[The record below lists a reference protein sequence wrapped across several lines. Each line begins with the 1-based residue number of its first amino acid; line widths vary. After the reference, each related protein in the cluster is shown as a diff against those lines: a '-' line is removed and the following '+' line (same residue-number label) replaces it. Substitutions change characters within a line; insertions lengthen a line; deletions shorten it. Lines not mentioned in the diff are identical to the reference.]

1 MIIKIVLLAI
11 MIISVATGSAS
22 SDYPSG
28 IVTRVVDGDAFE
40 VQGFGLVSLTQVKSP
55 EMGTIEGVH
64 AREYALERLLN
75 VVVFLDKD
83 DLASINAD
91 GSVPCL
97 VYLSGSDGKPNL
109 NKSFNKIIVEA
120 GFAMIKNDTQSEFNP
135 ALW

>member
-1 MIIKIVLLAI
+1 MILKIVLLAL
-11 MIISVATGSAS
+11 MLISTGAAS
-22 SDYPSG
+22 PNYLSG
-28 IVTRVVDGDAFE
+28 IVTRVVDGDTFE
-40 VQGFGLVSLTQVKSP
+40 VQGFGLVALSQVKSP
-55 EMGTIEGVH
+55 EMGTMEGVD
-64 AREYALERLLN
+64 AKEYTMERLLN

-91 GSVPCL
+91 GSIPCL

-120 GFAMIKNDTQSEFNP
+120 GFAVIKNDTQSEFDP

>member
-1 MIIKIVLLAI
+1 MIVKIAILAL
-11 MIISVATGSAS
+11 MLISTGSAS
-22 SDYPSG
+22 PNYPSG
-28 IVTRVVDGDAFE
+28 IVIHVVDGDTFD
-40 VQGFGLVSLTQVKSP
+40 VQDYGLVTLSQVKSP

-64 AREYALERLLN
+64 AREFAMERLLN

-91 GSVPCL
+91 GAIPCL

-109 NKSFNKIIVEA
+109 NKSFNKMIVEA
-120 GFAMIKNDTQSEFNP
+120 GFAVIKNNTLSEFDP